1 MARKA
6 AGVSLDGLADLRDTF
21 RNVAPKE
28 ADKAAED
35 TVGAVAEAVEKT
47 LFRKLQNYANTGR
60 LMHSLFT
67 RRKKVRDGIATAEV
81 RGGATAPYLLMA
93 EFGTSKTK
101 AQPAIVPTVEELRP
115 QMPQMYRE
123 LFAEKLAKRMKRKR

>member
-101 AQPAIVPTVEELRP
+101 AQPAIVPTAEEVRP
-115 QMPQMYRE
+115 QMPQIYKE

>member
-35 TVGAVAEAVEKT
+35 TVGAVAEFAEKT
-47 LFRKLQNYANTGR
+47 LFRKLQNHSKTGR

-81 RGGATAPYLLMA
+81 RGGATAPYLLLQ

-115 QMPQMYRE
+115 QMPQIYKE
-123 LFAEKLAKRMKRKR
+123 LFAEKLAKRMKRKK